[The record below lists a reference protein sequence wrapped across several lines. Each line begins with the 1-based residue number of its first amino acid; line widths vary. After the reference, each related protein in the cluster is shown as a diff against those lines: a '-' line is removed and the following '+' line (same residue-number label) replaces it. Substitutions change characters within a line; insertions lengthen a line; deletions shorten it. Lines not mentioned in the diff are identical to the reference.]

1 MGICISSVPRQ
12 NSTFLDV
19 NFELFIPPLS
29 PKFMKKKIK
38 RKFRI
43 EKERKLIGKKGV
55 EEMETD
61 KKGKVL

>member
-12 NSTFLDV
+12 NSTFPDV
-19 NFELFIPPLS
+19 NFELFILPLS

-43 EKERKLIGKKGV
+43 KKERKLIGKKGV
-55 EEMETD
+55 EEMERD